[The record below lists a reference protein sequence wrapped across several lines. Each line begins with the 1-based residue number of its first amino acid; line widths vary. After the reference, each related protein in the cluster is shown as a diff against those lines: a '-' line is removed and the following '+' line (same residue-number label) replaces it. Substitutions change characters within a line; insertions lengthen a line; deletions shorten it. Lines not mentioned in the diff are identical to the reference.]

1 MADTANGNGGEI
13 PEIELIIKVSIAE
26 AKKKRKMCLVQH
38 VECQNVKTTIRAN
51 CLRPS
56 YYFLGMSA
64 VRNYFKFAYSVRA
77 SIGSTLI

>member
-38 VECQNVKTTIRAN
+38 VECQNVKTTMCIPDQFFFSLHPGELPTPIILLFRDVCGA
-51 CLRPS
+51 
-56 YYFLGMSA
+56 
-64 VRNYFKFAYSVRA
+64 
-77 SIGSTLI
+77 